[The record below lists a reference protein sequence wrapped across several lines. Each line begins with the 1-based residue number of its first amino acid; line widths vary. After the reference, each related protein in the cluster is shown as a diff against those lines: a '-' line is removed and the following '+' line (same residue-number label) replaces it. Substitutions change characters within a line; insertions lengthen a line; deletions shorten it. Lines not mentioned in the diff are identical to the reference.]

1 MRRVLVSL
9 CALTLVFAACGD
21 DDTTIFTTATTQP
34 TAGTTAAPATTTVA
48 TTTSAPTATTAPPV
62 SSTTAPAPTTTTTT
76 VPVTVH
82 PGFPSA
88 LSRSAIPIA
97 EINQNWVAAIYS
109 ADEVSPYSDGP
120 TALYLVS
127 PGGDL
132 YEVAA
137 FEAGDGEAFDVG
149 GISNDG
155 THIVVQTSV
164 GFMSNVVSIDIA
176 TGVQSQVGSF
186 ESGTQIGTTLPTG
199 RDVVVLHTTFSP
211 TVENLDVF
219 RTNGA
224 VFAEIIDAPSAF
236 PGIEWLYGLD
246 GTYLIVGEPSGLNI
260 YNNDGTL
267 DGPLNTPPG
276 YCAPVKWWDATT
288 ILARCVPQTVLDAN
302 GYYNVLWL
310 IPTDGS
316 AGQPLTAPPPPGW
329 DVVEFGHA
337 DAWRVG
343 GHIVLQWWGDCGARA
358 LQTRQSD
365 GTGAN
370 IPVAGGGPWIHAS
383 VGNNLIISSIAGCG
397 DPFGPVSLIGSDGSL
412 VRTLVPQLA
421 GYAGVISVGG
431 MIATP

>member
-9 CALTLVFAACGD
+9 CALTLVVAACGD
-21 DDTTIFTTATTQP
+21 DDTTIFTTTTTQISAATTA
-34 TAGTTAAPATTTVA
+34 TTVAASTTAAAAVP
-48 TTTSAPTATTAPPV
+48 TTTSPAATTVPP
-62 SSTTAPAPTTTTTT
+62 PTTTTTT

-82 PGFPSA
+82 PGFPTA
-88 LSRSAIPIA
+88 LSRSAIPMDDID
-97 EINQNWVAAIYS
+97 QNWVAVIYS
-109 ADEVSPYSDGP
+109 ADQVSPYSDGP
-120 TALYLVS
+120 SALYLVS
-127 PGGDL
+127 PNGDL

-137 FEAGDGEAFDVG
+137 FEAGDGEAYDVG

-164 GFMSNVVSIDIA
+164 GFTSGVVSINIA
-176 TGVQSQVGSF
+176 TGARSDVGSF
-186 ESGTQIGTTLPTG
+186 ESGTHIGTTLPTG

-224 VFAEIIDAPSAF
+224 VFAEIIDAPSTF

-246 GTYLIVGEPSGLNI
+246 GTYLIVGEASGLNV

-267 DGPLNTPPG
+267 DGSLNTPPG

-288 ILARCVPQTVLDAN
+288 ILARCVPQTVLDAS
-302 GYYNVLWL
+302 GFYNVLWL

-343 GHIVLQWWGDCGARA
+343 GQIVLQWWGDCGARR
-358 LQTRQSD
+358 LETRQSD
-365 GTGAN
+365 GTGVA
-370 IPVAGGGPWIHAS
+370 IAVAGGGPWIHAQ
-383 VGNNLIISSIAGCG
+383 VGSNLIISSIEGCG
-397 DPFGPVSLIGSDGSL
+397 DPYGPVSLIGPDGSL